1 MNGLTYEQIL
11 AMRGGSDMAE
21 DEDPSRPSRGYT
33 LDEIRQQQTASN
45 AKGPSE
51 LQKGFGNAA
60 MLVDMALNLPSDVL
74 GIGANI
80 GARVAGLISG
90 GDRRENAQSAQ
101 RIQQE
106 AQDLASRAGL
116 IRDPAKKLMG
126 ALGYGNAYESGAV
139 GGVMESVGKGIS
151 KAGEVVER
159 GTGGVLLKEDVEDIV
174 GETMTLGG
182 PSAIYHGGKAMLKK
196 AGGRSRAAEPPVQQ
210 FDSET
215 PPEAPGPIAF
225 ERKLSP
231 DEAGTFTKTGR
242 QKSVGQPYESLRDVP
257 AAERIAMLKGL
268 DSEARGIVDRLRGIE
283 PAENGMPTPE
293 QIALSKRLQT
303 ITETQRTL
311 REVEPSS
318 PLARETV
325 YGKKFGRFP
334 EGDQPG
340 FSNPDVQPGFD
351 FSAFKAERTAN
362 PLIQR
367 IRAERQAQVD
377 AGFRTKE
384 AEVDQAWKEYKAGQL
399 RESELDGRRQELADV
414 EDQLMRKVDKQKG
427 EISTDQLVTLAALS
441 GATAAGL
448 YAYTHPEQQTD
459 IATAVAAIG
468 GVLATKGK
476 LPAEVLA
483 HMPTRALGP
492 ILAEGKYTL
501 KTLDRLPQ
509 NRTEFNPAQVRQELN
524 KPGTAAGEKLALEPV
539 LEKAEAERRN
549 ITADELVSEFR
560 KQTGDH
566 TLTPRESLEHATHG
580 LERIRDS
587 IYSPDP
593 AKTIIWQFP
602 EHMYVSTSNHFG
614 DPRYYGHTREFRE
627 DGVDHVM
634 EIQSD
639 LAQSLRKPMTPEELA
654 GVEAELAKLESSPK
668 VARRDLTATEKDQWQ
683 KLRMSLLN
691 DETTKATLGKQGPS
705 PEYVAELR
713 KTLKTLSDEAK
724 SLTAKMNELAA
735 KDAFETGAYNPENFR
750 LGQALRIQRSAVL
763 RRMAAI
769 EDQLDNIRPGYKP
782 LTPALRNAENRL
794 IREKLAEAA
803 AKGDESVR
811 FATAD
816 TVAEVEGW
824 PLKEQRINYENHYGP
839 TGQISWQSYEIGEP
853 KKGEFE
859 WPGHQSLYDRYAKE
873 TTSYLQKLG
882 GKKVVDAEGNTW
894 LEVPTGVNQH
904 ILKLNKSAEYLK
916 QQSAE
921 VAPEHTAL
929 KAFYD
934 EEVGKL
940 ENEIRTEQ
948 SKQADTRPFGGRS
961 DSAGQGPIH
970 MYGQADPRLL
980 AAAATAAGLS
990 IAGYSALSDEQKAG
1004 VNDYLQAI
1012 GAFGAVAST
1021 GKKLKGSAAREFKV
1035 DLAKTAEPEYKARQR
1050 LVEMPI
1056 SDFLKLAKQDP
1067 IDSGK
1072 TQRVST
1078 IRKIGEKFD
1087 TVPYLYFDVDGS
1099 VAKVTGHEGRHRA
1112 RQLAA
1117 EGYTTIPVE
1126 IRGPIRWSEQADP
1139 DKFDYRKTW
1148 PEKLIAESGNAELPF
1163 PVSRENAA
1171 SAWTPEAAFV
1181 GPKNQQGFI
1190 TPDQALKYGA
1200 MASGAAIGGYIAGD
1214 ERLAGAVIGGIG
1226 GLAATRLP
1234 ALGRS
1239 IGKTISPQQA
1249 LGTAVRISAALGA
1262 GYYLGGKVD
1271 YPVEGAALAS
1281 AILLGRKFLK
1291 PNSARESDAAINT
1304 RNGNLKSWDRVR
1316 ATTVENINKLVPDQA
1331 RREAIAEAIQV
1342 GARGHLS
1349 ENERPVYDLVRQ
1361 MNDEIGKDAVD
1372 AKILRSL
1379 RENYITSIVEFAPG
1393 IKKTE
1398 QQALIDKILGRLDTY
1413 EGAGPGT
1420 RFARARKYDT
1430 FSELNK
1436 AIEGTELQIKTKDVG
1451 EIFNLYTKSMR
1462 KAIEDRILIDF
1473 HKTAKATDGLPYIA
1487 KRDSYKRFPPGFRK
1501 IDHPQLD
1508 NVAVHPEAY
1517 DGLKIIL
1524 ENSNPNI
1531 VTAGLYGLSQAV
1543 KRSNVFGSLFH
1554 AKSLAEVYILAMGSS
1569 IIPKGIRD
1577 WKRPKTVIDQALK
1590 QFHEGGLGDTM
1601 DGLIKEGLQLEV
1613 PDDVSTTII
1622 GDLGRLADS
1631 KFNTKL
1637 GSGVADKIDYVNK
1650 KTDKATWDYM
1660 HVGGKS
1666 AIALKAVETFTVNN
1680 AELHAKDPAR
1690 YPLKSKQEI
1699 YREAARFANDAT
1711 GGLDWFRIAT
1721 EAKTELGRSVAMY
1734 FASPGGRRLAQIIA
1748 FAPDW
1753 AVSTLRAGFNSFGKS
1768 ETGFRGLLKPTNA
1781 VDLYRQYA
1789 LRSAALWIT
1798 VLNGMQYALTGTPI
1812 WENKD
1817 PTRLEFADGTSLQPA
1832 KHSAEAAHAVMDPV
1846 KFAMNKLGFVPS
1858 LLADVASARYGAGP
1872 LAQSGDS
1879 IVKHTVKKAL
1889 PFTASPLVQ
1898 PYLTPGQRI
1907 GRSLSGAGGVP
1918 IYGLTEHQKL
1928 MARKERMIKNA
1939 EKRRER

>member
-1 MNGLTYEQIL
+1 MDGLTYEQIL
-11 AMRGGSDMAE
+11 AMRGGSDGDAG
-21 DEDPSRPSRGYT
+21 EDPSRPSRGYT
-33 LDEIRQQQTASN
+33 LAEIRQQQTASN

-151 KAGEVVER
+151 KVGEVVER
-159 GTGGVLLKEDVEDIV
+159 GTGRVLLKEDVEDIV

-196 AGGRSRAAEPPVQQ
+196 ARERGRAAEPAVQQ
-210 FDSET
+210 LDSET

-257 AAERIAMLKGL
+257 AAERIAMLEGL
-268 DSEARGIVDRLRGIE
+268 DSEARGIVKQLERIQ
-283 PAENGMPTPE
+283 PAKNGDITTE
-293 QIALSKRLQT
+293 QFTEHMTLTKRLQA

-325 YGKKFGRFP
+325 YGKKFGSFP

-340 FSNPDVQPGFD
+340 FANPDVQPGFD

-399 RESELDGRRQELADV
+399 RESELDGRRQELADI
-414 EDQLMRKVDKQKG
+414 EDQLMRKVDRQKG

-448 YAYTHPEQQTD
+448 YVYTHPEQQTD
-459 IATAVAAIG
+459 SATAVAAIG
-468 GVLATKGK
+468 GVLATKGR

-483 HMPTRALGP
+483 RMPARALGP

-539 LEKAEAERRN
+539 LERAEAEKRN

-566 TLTPRESLEHATHG
+566 TLTPRESLEHADHG
-580 LERIRDS
+580 LDNIRS
-587 IYSPDP
+587 AKNDP
-593 AKTIIWQFP
+593 WEVDDGTPATRYANEAEAYGRPAPKTLVWQFP
-602 EHMYVSTSNHFG
+602 EHMDVSTSNHFG

-627 DGVDHVM
+627 AGVDHVM

-639 LAQSLRKPMTPEELA
+639 LAQSLRKPMTPEQLA

-668 VARRDLTATEKDQWQ
+668 VARRDLTPTERDQWQ
-683 KLRMSLLN
+683 KLRMGLVY
-691 DETTKATLGKQGPS
+691 DETTKAATGKG
-705 PEYVAELR
+705 
-713 KTLKTLSDEAK
+713 
-724 SLTAKMNELAA
+724 
-735 KDAFETGAYNPENFR
+735 
-750 LGQALRIQRSAVL
+750 
-763 RRMAAI
+763 
-769 EDQLDNIRPGYKP
+769 

-816 TVAEVEGW
+816 TVAKVEGW
-824 PLKEQRINYENHYGP
+824 PLKEQRKNYENHYDQ
-839 TGQISWQSYEIGEP
+839 TGQISWRSYEIGEP

-859 WPGHQSLYDRYAKE
+859 KPGHQSLYDRYAKE

-882 GKKVVDAEGNTW
+882 GKEVVDAEGHTW
-894 LEVPTGVNQH
+894 LEVPTGVK
-904 ILKLNKSAEYLK
+904 IAASSGE
-916 QQSAE
+916 
-921 VAPEHTAL
+921 P
-929 KAFYD
+929 
-934 EEVGKL
+934 
-940 ENEIRTEQ
+940 
-948 SKQADTRPFGGRS
+948 RPFGGRS
-961 DSAGQGPIH
+961 DSVGQGPIH

-980 AAAATAAGLS
+980 AAAATAAGIGL
-990 IAGYSALSDEQKAG
+990 AGYAALSDEQKAG

-1012 GAFGAVAST
+1012 GAFGAVAGMT
-1021 GKKLKGSAAREFKV
+1021 RKVGKGS
-1035 DLAKTAEPEYKARQR
+1035 LT
-1050 LVEMPI
+1050 
-1056 SDFLKLAKQDP
+1056 
-1067 IDSGK
+1067 
-1072 TQRVST
+1072 
-1078 IRKIGEKFD
+1078 D
-1087 TVPYLYFDVDGS
+1087 TVRP
-1099 VAKVTGHEGRHRA
+1099 
-1112 RQLAA
+1112 A
-1117 EGYTTIPVE
+1117 EGA
-1126 IRGPIRWSEQADP
+1126 RGS
-1139 DKFDYRKTW
+1139 
-1148 PEKLIAESGNAELPF
+1148 
-1163 PVSRENAA
+1163 
-1171 SAWTPEAAFV
+1171 
-1181 GPKNQQGFI
+1181 I

-1200 MASGAAIGGYIAGD
+1200 MASGAAIGGYISGD

-1291 PNSARESDAAINT
+1291 PNIARESDAAINI
-1304 RNGNLKSWDRVR
+1304 RNGNLKAWDRVR
-1316 ATTVENINKLVPDQA
+1316 ATTVKNINKLVPDQA

-1393 IKKTE
+1393 VKKTE
-1398 QQALIDKILGRLDTY
+1398 QQALIDKILGRLDSDG
-1413 EGAGPGT
+1413 GAGPGT

-1531 VTAGLYGLSQAV
+1531 VTAGFYGLSQAI

-1590 QFHEGGLGDTM
+1590 QFHEGGLGDTI

-1650 KTDKATWDYM
+1650 KTDKVTWDYM

-1666 AIALKAVETFTVNN
+1666 AIALKAVETLTVNN

-1690 YPLKSKQEI
+1690 YPLKSKQDI

-1721 EAKTELGRSVAMY
+1721 EAKTKLGRDVSLY

-1753 AVSTLRAGFNSFGKS
+1753 AISTLRAGFNSFGKS

-1832 KHSAEAAHAVMDPV
+1832 KHSAEAVHAVMDPV
-1846 KFAMNKLGFVPS
+1846 KFAMNKLGFIPS
-1858 LLADVASARYGAGP
+1858 LTADVASARYGAGP

-1889 PFTASPLVQ
+1889 PFTASPLFQ
-1898 PYLTPGQRI
+1898 PHLTPGQRI
-1907 GRSLSGAGGVP
+1907 GRSLSGFSGVP

-1928 MARKERMIKNA
+1928 MARRERMIKNA

>member
-11 AMRGGSDMAE
+11 AMRGDSATAE

-45 AKGPSE
+45 AKSPSE

-60 MLVDMALNLPSDVL
+60 MLVDMALNLPNYVL

-80 GARVAGLISG
+80 GARVAGSISG

-139 GGVMESVGKGIS
+139 GGVMESVGEGIS

-159 GTGGVLLKEDVEDIV
+159 GTVGVLLKEDVEDIV
-174 GETMTLGG
+174 GEAMILGG

-196 AGGRSRAAEPPVQQ
+196 AGRRSRAAEPPVQQ

-268 DSEARGIVDRLRGIE
+268 DSEASGIVDQLRGIE

-293 QIALSKRLQT
+293 QIALSKRLQA

-325 YGKKFGRFP
+325 YGKKFGSFP

-483 HMPTRALGP
+483 RMPARALGP

-566 TLTPRESLEHATHG
+566 TLTPKESLEHADHG
-580 LERIRDS
+580 LERIRADERLVDHT
-587 IYSPDP
+587 SPDLGLIGSNAADT
-593 AKTIIWQFP
+593 AKTLVWQFP
-602 EHMYVSTSNHFG
+602 EHMDVSTSNHFG

-627 DGVDHVM
+627 AGVDHVM

-639 LAQSLRKPMTPEELA
+639 LAQSLRKPKTPEELA

-668 VARRDLTATEKDQWQ
+668 VARRDLTTTEKDQWQ
-683 KLRMSLLN
+683 KLRMSLIH
-691 DETTKATLGKQGPS
+691 DKTTKATLGKQGPS

-713 KTLKTLSDEAK
+713 KTLKTLSDEWK
-724 SLTAKMNELAA
+724 SLTVKMNELAE

-750 LGQALRIQRSAVL
+750 LGQTLRIQRSAVL
-763 RRMAAI
+763 DRMAAI

-782 LTPALRNAENRL
+782 LTPALKSAENRL

-816 TVAEVEGW
+816 TVAKVEGW

-882 GKKVVDAEGNTW
+882 GKEVLDAEGHTW
-894 LEVPTGVNQH
+894 LEVPTGVKRTGVVNVDKNSGRRSMLEGQVSDYTRLVEQYKNQPN
-904 ILKLNKSAEYLK
+904 IARDYEKELVKAQQQLN
-916 QQSAE
+916 Q
-921 VAPEHTAL
+921 
-929 KAFYD
+929 FN
-934 EEVGKL
+934 L
-940 ENEIRTEQ
+940 ENNFTENI
-948 SKQADTRPFGGRS
+948 SGPGELRPFGGRP

-980 AAAATAAGLS
+980 AAAATAAGIG
-990 IAGYSALSDEQKAG
+990 IAGYSALSDEQKAR

-1012 GAFGAVAST
+1012 GAFGAVAGMT
-1021 GKKLKGSAAREFKV
+1021 RKVGKGS
-1035 DLAKTAEPEYKARQR
+1035 LADIVRP
-1050 LVEMPI
+1050 
-1056 SDFLKLAKQDP
+1056 AK
-1067 IDSGK
+1067 
-1072 TQRVST
+1072 
-1078 IRKIGEKFD
+1078 
-1087 TVPYLYFDVDGS
+1087 GS
-1099 VAKVTGHEGRHRA
+1099 R
-1112 RQLAA
+1112 
-1117 EGYTTIPVE
+1117 
-1126 IRGPIRWSEQADP
+1126 
-1139 DKFDYRKTW
+1139 
-1148 PEKLIAESGNAELPF
+1148 
-1163 PVSRENAA
+1163 
-1171 SAWTPEAAFV
+1171 
-1181 GPKNQQGFI
+1181 GFI

-1200 MASGAAIGGYIAGD
+1200 MASGAAIGGYISGD

-1291 PNSARESDAAINT
+1291 PNIARESDAAINI
-1304 RNGNLKSWDRVR
+1304 RNGNLKAWDRVR

-1349 ENERPVYDLVRQ
+1349 ENERLVYDLVRQ

-1393 IKKTE
+1393 VKKTE
-1398 QQALIDKILGRLDTY
+1398 QQALIDKILGRLDSDG
-1413 EGAGPGT
+1413 GAGPGT

-1524 ENSNPNI
+1524 ENSDPNI

-1590 QFHEGGLGDTM
+1590 QFHEGGLGDTI

-1650 KTDKATWDYM
+1650 KTDKVTWDYM

-1666 AIALKAVETFTVNN
+1666 AIALKAVETFTINN
-1680 AELHAKDPAR
+1680 AELHTKDPVR

-1721 EAKTELGRSVAMY
+1721 EAKTKLGRDVSLH
-1734 FASPGGRRLAQIIA
+1734 FASPEGRRLAQIIA

-1832 KHSAEAAHAVMDPV
+1832 KHSAEAVHAGMDPV

-1879 IVKHTVKKAL
+1879 IVEHTVKKAL
-1889 PFTASPLVQ
+1889 PFTVSPLVQ

-1928 MARKERMIKNA
+1928 MARRERMLKNA